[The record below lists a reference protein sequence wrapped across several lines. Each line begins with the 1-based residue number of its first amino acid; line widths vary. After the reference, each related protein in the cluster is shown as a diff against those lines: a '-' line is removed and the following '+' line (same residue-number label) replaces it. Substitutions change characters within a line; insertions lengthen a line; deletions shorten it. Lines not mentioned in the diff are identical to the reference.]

1 MQFYNNIFSYFSI
14 LLQVGHRLRV
24 SGRMGNDMVWA
35 SRRGDDGYI
44 EANGHKA
51 LKDAMECDKVPHQ
64 LPNMKEHGQMD
75 YRMAMDPRHMLMEVI
90 LHFS

>member
-1 MQFYNNIFSYFSI
+1 
-14 LLQVGHRLRV
+14 
-24 SGRMGNDMVWA
+24 MVWV

-75 YRMAMDPRHMLMEVI
+75 YRMAMDPRHMLMEVTLHYTFFCKI
-90 LHFS
+90 LIGSQKEK